1 MDRRSFIKV
10 GGTVAATGLV
20 GSCGQVAQKII
31 PYAVPPDEGINPVE
45 GWFYN
50 TACRMCSAGC
60 GVMIRVVEGRAK
72 KVEGNPSHPVNR
84 GGVCA
89 RGQASVQ
96 QLYHPER
103 LTAPMKRDGAKGTNK
118 FLPITWDEALAL
130 LSDNAKKAK
139 GSDSY
144 VMSGDATGMESSIA
158 AEFIKKL
165 GSDNFVVPGINGR
178 ENYVTASSAG
188 MLPYYDFSEA
198 SFVVLLGADIFENGF
213 SPVHH
218 SYSYGQMRSGD
229 ITRRGQL
236 VYAGPRMSMTAAS
249 ADHFL
254 AVKHGK
260 LGVLA
265 LGLAHE
271 ALKLGEAEHRLSQIP
286 ESIKKEWHHA
296 LEKYDIAET
305 ARETGLPEKSIH
317 HLAIELVEHP
327 PAVVIPG
334 DDVASHTNGVQSL
347 RAVEFLNT
355 LLREMAGHRQ
365 VQGSHDF
372 PAEDRFLYSKMKKN
386 LGIDDS
392 AMDYSSLKSVV
403 GKAANGDM
411 RLGIL
416 VDANPIYD
424 TPKTLKVADAL
435 SKTDFVAQFTMFLN
449 DSSAYADV
457 ILPSA
462 HFLESWSAQVVDY
475 PNGLPIFN
483 TVQPVINPA
492 PGPMQAGDVLIQAAA
507 KAGVPLGYA
516 SQEAA
521 VKGMVQ
527 KFSSEWKGLP
537 KGLSDRAAWESLLQK
552 GGWWHEADKHK
563 KKKKDIAVKKGWPK
577 AGQLRIDDP
586 KFAGGSEFNFHF
598 HPYST
603 VNMGSGNVTNLSWL
617 MEMPEPMTTLSWGSW
632 VEINPKKAA
641 ELGIDNGDI
650 LKVES
655 PYGSIEAPA
664 FIYPGIGP
672 ETVALPLGYG
682 HDAFGKDAS
691 GRGANPVNLIGD
703 HSSGNSEAP
712 AWRGIRV
719 KVTKTGKK
727 TKMVREGHPEGE
739 YVGAEVFQL

>member
-1 MDRRSFIKV
+1 
-10 GGTVAATGLV
+10 
-20 GSCGQVAQKII
+20 
-31 PYAVPPDEGINPVE
+31 
-45 GWFYN
+45 
-50 TACRMCSAGC
+50 
-60 GVMIRVVEGRAK
+60 MIRVVEGRAK
-72 KVEGNPSHPVNR
+72 KVEGNPDHPVNK

-89 RGQASVQ
+89 RGQAAVQ

-103 LTAPMKRDGAKGTNK
+103 LTTPMKRDGAKGTNK
-118 FLPITWDEALAL
+118 FLPITWDEALGL
-130 LSDNAKKAK
+130 LSDNTKKAQRG
-139 GSDSY
+139 GSY
-144 VMSGDATGMESSIA
+144 AMSGDASGMEASIA
-158 AEFIKKL
+158 SQFINSL
-165 GSDNFVVPGINGR
+165 GSDDFVVPGINGQ

-188 MLPYYDFSEA
+188 MLPYHDFSEA
-198 SFVVLLGADIFENGF
+198 SFVLLLGADIFENGF

-218 SYSYGQMRSGD
+218 SWSFGQMRSND

-236 VYAGPRMSMTAAS
+236 IYAGPRMSMTAAS
-249 ADHFL
+249 ADHFH

-260 LGVLA
+260 LGFLA

-271 ALKLGEAEHRLSQIP
+271 ALKLGESENRLSQIP

-305 ARETGLPEKSIH
+305 SRETGLPEKSIH
-317 HLAIELVEHP
+317 HLAMELVEHP

-347 RAVEFLNT
+347 RAVDFLNT

-365 VQGSHDF
+365 VKGSEDF

-386 LGIDDS
+386 LGINAD
-392 AMDYSSLKSVV
+392 AMSYSKLKSVV

-411 RLGIL
+411 RLGVI
-416 VDANPIYD
+416 VDANPVYQ
-424 TPKTLKVADAL
+424 TPKSLKVTDAL

-449 DSSAYADV
+449 DTSPYADI

-462 HFLESWSAQVVDY
+462 HFLESWSAQVIDY
-475 PNGLPIFN
+475 PNGLPVFN
-483 TVQPVINPA
+483 TVQPVVNPA
-492 PGPMQAGDVLIQAAA
+492 AGPMQAGDVLIKAASM
-507 KAGVPLGYA
+507 AGLNLGYA
-516 SQEAA
+516 NQEEA
-521 VKGMVQ
+521 VKRMVQ
-527 KFSSEWKGLP
+527 KFTPDWKGLP
-537 KGLSDRAAWESLLQK
+537 KGLSDKAAWESLLQK
-552 GGWWHEADKHK
+552 GGWWHETSKHE
-563 KKKKDIAVKKGWPK
+563 KKKKDISVKKAWPT
-577 AGQLRIDDP
+577 AGQLQIADP
-586 KFAGGSEFNFHF
+586 KFAGGSEFTFHF

-603 VNMGSGNVTNLSWL
+603 VNMGNGNVTNLTWL
-617 MEMPEPMTTLSWGSW
+617 MEMPEPMTTISWGSW

-655 PYGSIEAPA
+655 PYGSVEAPA

-682 HDAFGKDAS
+682 HGTFGKDAS
-691 GRGANPVNLIGD
+691 GRGANPIDLIGD
-703 HSSGNSEAP
+703 HSGDNSDAP

-719 KVTKTGKK
+719 KVTKTGQKK
-727 TKMVREGHPEGE
+727 KMVREGHPEGE